1 MLAIT
6 LLLAGC
12 SGWSNASGQ
21 AGQPATTA
29 PTSAESGGPPFA
41 HLEAANGGVEM
52 AQGSS
57 CWSWT
62 DASGRG
68 AGRCIDA
75 ISWSARHDIP
85 RLVVA
90 RKATITLRLGFAPTE
105 PIYVEF
111 AGHHFRLPAH
121 WRSALSLRGHGLLTV
136 FARGTHGDAS
146 YAARV

>member
-1 MLAIT
+1 MQRLVERVRP
-6 LLLAGC
+6 G
-12 SGWSNASGQ
+12 GP
-21 AGQPATTA
+21 PATTA
-29 PTSAESGGPPFA
+29 PTSAESGGPP
-41 HLEAANGGVEM
+41 AALLDTVGGRVEM

-68 AGRCIDA
+68 AGRCIDT

-90 RKATITLRLGFAPTE
+90 RRATITLRLGFSPTE

-111 AGHHFRLPAH
+111 AGRHFRLPAH
-121 WRSALSLRGHGLLTV
+121 RRSALSLRGHGLLTV